1 MITDDRE
8 YISAIRARLAER
20 VGADRYEV
28 WFGPTTHLLL
38 RNDSLQVY
46 VPSLFYQD
54 WLRANFRKDLEAS
67 AAEVCG
73 RAMTIEFRVDS
84 PAPTAASAQTSATS
98 AQNVAAQPHANTTPG
113 DPAVNPLLEAAA
125 PAQTPQNA
133 AGPPALLKPAI
144 ATQNSTP
151 GAEATLRR
159 KLNSLDS
166 FVLGTSNCL
175 AHKAAQMAVMQ
186 PGGYSPLLVHG
197 GAGTGKT
204 HLLEG
209 IYSAFR
215 KANPRAVAVYLSAE
229 QFTSQF
235 LHALHKS
242 GMASFRAK
250 YRELDLLVIDDLHF
264 LAGKKAT
271 IGELQHT
278 IDVLLRSGKQL
289 VFAADRSPAALKV
302 LGAELTSRLSGGMVC
317 RLEPA
322 EYATRLGIVRNQA
335 AQLKMNVPEEVQAYL
350 AATLTSQARELI
362 GALKR
367 LQAESLAH
375 ERPITLALAEQSLV
389 DLIDQQRV
397 VKLPDIAKAVCE
409 VFGLEADSLQ
419 SDRKSRVVSH
429 PRMLAMYLAR
439 KYTRAPLA
447 EIGTFFG
454 KRSHSTVISAQK
466 KIEGLMAA
474 GGEQPRTASL
484 NLEEAIRR
492 VEAQLRA
499 S

>member
-8 YISAIRARLAER
+8 LISAIRARLAER
-20 VGADRYEV
+20 VGADRYEL
-28 WFGPTTHLLL
+28 WFGPTTLLTL
-38 RNDSLQVY
+38 RADALQVC

-67 AAEVCG
+67 AADVCG
-73 RAMTIEFRVDS
+73 RPLAVEFRVDQQAVAVS
-84 PAPTAASAQTSATS
+84 GAVKGSDASNSNEGKPAS
-98 AQNVAAQPHANTTPG
+98 
-113 DPAVNPLLEAAA
+113 DPPPKAEL
-125 PAQTPQNA
+125 A
-133 AGPPALLKPAI
+133 AGPKLFADDTSSLLQPLVPAVAKANPAPI
-144 ATQNSTP
+144 ES
-151 GAEATLRR
+151 GFRR
-159 KLNSLDS
+159 RLNSLDS
-166 FVLGTSNCL
+166 FVVGTSNCL
-175 AHKAAQMAVMQ
+175 AHKAAQMAVLQ
-186 PGGYSPLLVHG
+186 PGGYSPLMVHG
-197 GAGTGKT
+197 TASSGKT

-215 KANPRAVAVYLSAE
+215 KTHPKAVAVYLSAE

-278 IDVLLRSGKQL
+278 IDVLLRGGKQI

-322 EYATRLGIVRNQA
+322 EYAVRLGIARNQA
-335 AQLKMNVPEEVQAYL
+335 ALLGIDVPEDVLAYL
-350 AATLTSQARELI
+350 AATLTTQARELI

-367 LQAESLAH
+367 LHAESLTH
-375 ERPITLALAEQSLV
+375 DRPITLALAEESLV
-389 DLIDQQRV
+389 DLMDQQRV

-409 VFGLEADSLQ
+409 VYGLEADSLQ
-419 SDRKSRVVSH
+419 SDRKSRVVSQ

-439 KYTRAPLA
+439 KYTRAPLS
-447 EIGTFFG
+447 EIGNYFG
-454 KRSHSTVISAQK
+454 KRTHSTVISAQK

-474 GGEQPRTASL
+474 GGEKSRAETLS
-484 NLEEAIRR
+484 LEEAIRR

-499 S
+499 G